1 MTQEIIK
8 AKWTTDIKSKTYQD
22 SINIRYNVFIREQEF
37 PEGSDIDD
45 LEAGSEHLVLY
56 DKENSPLATA
66 RIYQLKNKLY
76 RIERVAVLKH
86 ARKLGLG
93 KILIHEME
101 ERISENGGKM
111 ITLNSESEAIDFYKK
126 YGYQKIG
133 DEFLD
138 YHIMHQK
145 MTKEL

>member
-45 LEAGSEHLVLY
+45 FEADSEHLVLY

-66 RIYQLKNKLY
+66 RIYQLKNKL
-76 RIERVAVLKH
+76 I
-86 ARKLGLG
+86 
-93 KILIHEME
+93 
-101 ERISENGGKM
+101 
-111 ITLNSESEAIDFYKK
+111 
-126 YGYQKIG
+126 
-133 DEFLD
+133 
-138 YHIMHQK
+138 
-145 MTKEL
+145 